1 MHITEVVMSEKV
13 RITLFNGFGIYMD
26 DKPILDSLSNTRKT
40 KLFLCYLLLNK
51 DKPISHRELFELL
64 WSGEDYANPGTA
76 LRTLL
81 YRYRALVE
89 ASSIDALENSIISRR
104 GAYQWNPDLDV
115 SIDIYEFEDAV
126 EQANASED
134 DDETR
139 KKQLMHAMELY
150 TGNLLPDSNEEH
162 WVVPKAVILRDEYI
176 HVALQYIELLKKEGR
191 YDDIIDVCNRV
202 QEFIPVSLDIENE
215 MNLAMQKGLET
226 ESMKDEYNLFRDAA
240 LDMKRMIGGVRE
252 EMETDSSENTA
263 FVCEYDMFR
272 EVYRL
277 QRRLLMRT
285 GETMFLTMATLRSK
299 IKDKHEPLK
308 NERAMSALLEC
319 CKHELRMGDSIC
331 RYSED
336 QYAIMFPVDSYENA
350 VKVMERVRMSFY
362 RKSNLNEYM
371 LVYRITPLKN
381 SKE

>member
-1 MHITEVVMSEKV
+1 MAGQVK
-13 RITLFNGFGIYMD
+13 ITLFNGFGIYMD
-26 DKPILDSLSNTRKT
+26 DKPILENLSNTRKT

-51 DKPISHRELFELL
+51 DKAISHKELFELL

-89 ASSIDALENSIISRR
+89 SSGIDALYNSIISRR
-104 GAYQWNPDLDV
+104 GAYQWNPDLAV
-115 SIDIYEFEDAV
+115 SIDIYDFESAVDNAMGYIGEERRKAELLKDAM
-126 EQANASED
+126 
-134 DDETR
+134 
-139 KKQLMHAMELY
+139 KLY

-162 WVVPKAVILRDEYI
+162 WVVPKAVNLRDRYISAVLEYI
-176 HVALQYIELLKKEGR
+176 EIIKQEGK
-191 YDDIIDVCNRV
+191 YSEIIDVCNKV

-215 MNLAMQKGLET
+215 MNLAIQKGLES
-226 ESMKDEYNLFRDAA
+226 EEQRDEYNMFRAA
-240 LDMKRMIGGVRE
+240 AKDMNRIIGGVRE
-252 EMETDSSENTA
+252 EMETDTSENTA

-285 GETMFLTMATLRSK
+285 GETMFLTMATLRSR
-299 IKDKHEPLK
+299 IKDRHEPLK
-308 NERAMSALLEC
+308 NERAMNALLEC

-331 RYSED
+331 RYSDD

-362 RKSNLNEYM
+362 RKSNLNEYL
-371 LVYRITPLKN
+371 LVYKICPLKN

>member
-1 MHITEVVMSEKV
+1 MASNVK
-13 RITLFNGFGIYMD
+13 ITLFGGFGIYKD
-26 DKPILDSLSNTRKT
+26 DKPILENLANTRKT

-51 DKPISHRELFELL
+51 DKAISHKELFELL

-81 YRYRALVE
+81 YRYRAM
-89 ASSIDALENSIISRR
+89 IDSTGITALDNSVLSRR
-104 GAYQWNPDLDV
+104 GAYQWNPDLDI
-115 SIDIYEFEDAV
+115 SIDIYDFE
-126 EQANASED
+126 EASAKALEMIGS
-134 DDETR
+134 DE
-139 KKQLMHAMELY
+139 KKLSMLRSAMDLY
-150 TGNLLPDSNEEH
+150 TGNLLPDSNAEH
-162 WVVPKAVILRDEYI
+162 WVVPKAVALRDTYIRVALEYI
-176 HVALQYIELLKKEGR
+176 QMLKEKNDHNG
-191 YDDIIDVCNRV
+191 IINVCNEV
-202 QEFIPVSLDIENE
+202 QEYIPVSLEIENE
-215 MNLAMQKGLET
+215 MNIAMQKGLESD
-226 ESMKDEYNLFRDAA
+226 SMLSEYNMFRSAVK
-240 LDMKRMIGGVRE
+240 DMDRMIGGVRE

-299 IKDKHEPLK
+299 VTDRHEPLK

-331 RYSED
+331 RYSDD

-371 LVYRITPLKN
+371 LVYKICPLKN

>member
-1 MHITEVVMSEKV
+1 MASKV
-13 RITLFNGFGIYMD
+13 TITLFNGFGIYMNG
-26 DKPILDSLSNTRKT
+26 KPILESLSNTRKT

-51 DKPISHRELFELL
+51 DKPISHKELFELL

-89 ASSIDALENSIISRR
+89 NAEIDALDNSIISRR

-115 SIDIYEFEDAV
+115 SIDIYEFENAAAKAV
-126 EQANASED
+126 ECTAGDPQKPELLKA
-134 DDETR
+134 
-139 KKQLMHAMELY
+139 AMDLY

-162 WVVPKAVILRDEYI
+162 WVVPKAVALRDEYVR
-176 HVALQYIELLKKEGR
+176 VALEYIELLKLRQDYNGV
-191 YDDIIDVCNRV
+191 INVCNKV

-215 MNLAMQKGLET
+215 MGLAMQKGLEDDEFRNEYST
-226 ESMKDEYNLFRDAA
+226 FRNAAKDMVRV
-240 LDMKRMIGGVRE
+240 IGGVKE

-299 IKDKHEPLK
+299 IKDRHEPLK

-331 RYSED
+331 RYSDD

-371 LVYRITPLKN
+371 LVYKITPLKN

>member
-1 MHITEVVMSEKV
+1 MSEKV
-13 RITLFNGFGIYMD
+13 RITLFNGFGIYME
-26 DKPILDSLSNTRKT
+26 DKPILDSLANTRKT

-51 DKPISHRELFELL
+51 DKPISHKELFELL

-89 ASSIDALENSIISRR
+89 ATGIDALENSILSRR

-115 SIDIYEFEDAV
+115 SIDIYDFEDAV
-126 EQANASED
+126 NRATECTD
-134 DDETR
+134 DDKE
-139 KKQLMHAMELY
+139 KEKLLLQAMELY

-176 HVALQYIELLKKEGR
+176 QTALAYIELLKKSGK
-191 YDDIIDVCNRV
+191 YDEIISVCNRV

-215 MNLAMQKGLET
+215 MNLALQKGLET
-226 ESMKDEYNLFRDAA
+226 ESMKNEYDLFRDASE
-240 LDMKRMIGGVRE
+240 DMKRMIGGVRE

-299 IKDKHEPLK
+299 NKDKHEPLK

>member
-1 MHITEVVMSEKV
+1 MASDVK
-13 RITLFNGFGIYMD
+13 ITLFGGFGLYKD
-26 DKPILDSLSNTRKT
+26 GAPILENLSNTRKT

-51 DKPISHRELFELL
+51 DKPISHKELFELL

-81 YRYRALVE
+81 YRYRAMIE
-89 ASSIDALENSIISRR
+89 TSHIDALNNSIISRR
-104 GAYQWNPDLDV
+104 GAYQWNPDLDI
-115 SIDIYEFEDAV
+115 SIDIYEFEA
-126 EQANASED
+126 ASRKALETINS
-134 DDETR
+134 DE
-139 KKQLMHAMELY
+139 KKTMLLRRALDLY
-150 TGNLLPDSNEEH
+150 TGNLLPDSNAEH
-162 WVVPKAVILRDEYI
+162 WVVPKAVALRDLYIRVALEYI
-176 HVALQYIELLKKEGR
+176 QMLKAK
-191 YDDIIDVCNRV
+191 DDFSAIIDVCNEV
-202 QEFIPVSLDIENE
+202 QEYIPVSLEIENE
-215 MNLAMQKGLET
+215 MTLALQKGLAPNE
-226 ESMKDEYNLFRDAA
+226 MVDEYDMFRSAVK
-240 LDMKRMIGGVRE
+240 DMDRMIGGVRE
-252 EMETDSSENTA
+252 EMETDLSENTA

-299 IKDKHEPLK
+299 YKDKHEPLK

-331 RYSED
+331 RYSDD

-371 LVYRITPLKN
+371 LVYKICPLKN
-381 SKE
+381 AKE

>member
-1 MHITEVVMSEKV
+1 MTSNVK
-13 RITLFNGFGIYMD
+13 ITLFGKFAIYKD
-26 DKPILDSLSNTRKT
+26 GKPILENLSNTRKT

-51 DKPISHRELFELL
+51 DKAISHKELFELL

-81 YRYRALVE
+81 YRYRAMID
-89 ASSIDALENSIISRR
+89 SSDIPALENSIISRR
-104 GAYQWNPDLDV
+104 GAYQWNPDLNV
-115 SIDIYEFEDAV
+115 SIDIYDFEEVSSRAIEMIESDGRREKALK
-126 EQANASED
+126 EALD
-134 DDETR
+134 
-139 KKQLMHAMELY
+139 LY
-150 TGNLLPDSNEEH
+150 TGNLLPDSNAEH
-162 WVVPKAVILRDEYI
+162 WVVPKAVKLRDMYIRVALEYI
-176 HVALQYIELLKKEGR
+176 QALKEKQDHSG
-191 YDDIIDVCNRV
+191 IIDVCNKV
-202 QEFIPVSLDIENE
+202 HEFIPVSLEIENE
-215 MNLAMQKGLET
+215 MAIALQKGLES
-226 ESMKDEYNLFRDAA
+226 EEMRGQYHMFRSAVKDMDRI
-240 LDMKRMIGGVRE
+240 IGGVRE
-252 EMETDSSENTA
+252 EMEADSSENTA

-285 GETMFLTMATLRSK
+285 GETMFLTMVTLRNK
-299 IKDKHEPLK
+299 FTDRHDPLK

-362 RKSNLNEYM
+362 RKSNLNEYIM
-371 LVYRITPLKN
+371 VYKICPLKN

>member
-1 MHITEVVMSEKV
+1 MSEKV
-13 RITLFNGFGIYMD
+13 RITLFNGFGIYME
-26 DKPILDSLSNTRKT
+26 DKPILDSLANTRKT

-51 DKPISHRELFELL
+51 DKPISHKELFELL

-89 ASSIDALENSIISRR
+89 ATGIDALENSILSRR

-115 SIDIYEFEDAV
+115 SIDIYDFEDAV
-126 EQANASED
+126 NRANECTD
-134 DDETR
+134 DDKE
-139 KKQLMHAMELY
+139 KEKLLLQAMELY

-176 HVALQYIELLKKEGR
+176 QTALAYIELLKKSGK
-191 YDDIIDVCNRV
+191 YDEIISVCNRV

-215 MNLAMQKGLET
+215 MNLALQKGLET
-226 ESMKDEYNLFRDAA
+226 ESMKNEYDLFRDASE
-240 LDMKRMIGGVRE
+240 DMKRMIGGVRE

-299 IKDKHEPLK
+299 NKDKHEPLK

>member
-1 MHITEVVMSEKV
+1 MSEKV

-26 DKPILDSLSNTRKT
+26 DKPILDSLANTRKT

-51 DKPISHRELFELL
+51 DKPISHKELFELL

-89 ASSIDALENSIISRR
+89 ATGIDALENSILSRR

-115 SIDIYEFEDAV
+115 SIDIYDFEDAV
-126 EQANASED
+126 NRATECTD
-134 DDETR
+134 DDKE
-139 KKQLMHAMELY
+139 KEKEKLLLQAMELY

-176 HVALQYIELLKKEGR
+176 QTALAYIELLKKSGKHDE
-191 YDDIIDVCNRV
+191 IISVCNRV

-215 MNLAMQKGLET
+215 MNLAIQKGLET
-226 ESMKDEYNLFRDAA
+226 ESMKNEYNLFREAA
-240 LDMKRMIGGVRE
+240 EDMKRMIGGVRE

-299 IKDKHEPLK
+299 NKDKHEPLK

>member
-1 MHITEVVMSEKV
+1 
-13 RITLFNGFGIYMD
+13 
-26 DKPILDSLSNTRKT
+26 
-40 KLFLCYLLLNK
+40 
-51 DKPISHRELFELL
+51 
-64 WSGEDYANPGTA
+64 
-76 LRTLL
+76 
-81 YRYRALVE
+81 VE
-89 ASSIDALENSIISRR
+89 ASQIDALENSIISRR
-104 GAYQWNPDLDV
+104 GTYQWNPDLDV

-126 EQANASED
+126 NEANNCVND
-134 DDETR
+134 DDAKRELLVR
-139 KKQLMHAMELY
+139 AMELY

-176 HVALQYIELLKKEGR
+176 QVALQYIELLKKDGR
-191 YDDIIDVCNRV
+191 YDEIMNVCNRV
-202 QEFIPVSLDIENE
+202 QEFIPVSLEIENE

-226 ESMKDEYNLFRDAA
+226 ESMKDEYNLFHEAA
-240 LDMKRMIGGVRE
+240 LDMRRMIGGVKE

-299 IKDKHEPLK
+299 LRDRHEPLK

>member
-1 MHITEVVMSEKV
+1 MGTGVNI
-13 RITLFNGFGIYMD
+13 RLFGGFGIYKD
-26 DKPILDSLSNTRKT
+26 DEPILKSLSHTRKT
-40 KLFLCYLLLNK
+40 KLFLCYLLLNR
-51 DKPISHRELFELL
+51 DKPISHKELFELL

-81 YRYRALVE
+81 YRYRTMIENTDVKEL
-89 ASSIDALENSIISRR
+89 DNSIVSRR
-104 GAYQWNPDLDV
+104 GAYQWNTDLSI
-115 SIDIYEFEDAV
+115 SIDIYEFEEA
-126 EQANASED
+126 ANKAL
-134 DDETR
+134 ETIGSNE
-139 KKQLMHAMELY
+139 KKELLLKKAMDMY
-150 TGNLLPDSNEEH
+150 TGNLLPDSNTEH
-162 WVVPKAVILRDEYI
+162 WVVPKAVELRALYIRIALEYI
-176 HVALQYIELLKKEGR
+176 QLLKDRQDYKE
-191 YDDIIDVCNRV
+191 IINVCNTV
-202 QEFIPVSLDIENE
+202 QEFVPVSLDIENE
-215 MNLAMQKGLET
+215 MNIAMQKGLES
-226 ESMKDEYNLFRDAA
+226 EAMQNEYHMFREAAKDMDRV
-240 LDMKRMIGGVRE
+240 IGGVRE
-252 EMETDSSENTA
+252 EMETDLSENTA

-299 IKDKHEPLK
+299 RMDRHEPLK

-331 RYSED
+331 RYSDD

-371 LVYRITPLKN
+371 LVYKIRPLKN
-381 SKE
+381 AKE

>member
-1 MHITEVVMSEKV
+1 MASNV
-13 RITLFNGFGIYMD
+13 RITLFGKFAIYRD
-26 DKPILDSLSNTRKT
+26 DKPILENLSNTRKT

-51 DKPISHRELFELL
+51 DKPISHKELFELL

-81 YRYRALVE
+81 YRYRAMIE
-89 ASSIDALENSIISRR
+89 SSDIAALDNSIISRR
-104 GAYQWNPDLDV
+104 GAYQWNPDLNV
-115 SIDIYEFEDAV
+115 SIDIYDFE
-126 EQANASED
+126 EASEAALNSIES
-134 DDETR
+134 DEKR
-139 KKQLMHAMELY
+139 EKALKEAMELY
-150 TGNLLPDSNEEH
+150 TGNLLPDSNAEH
-162 WVVPKAVILRDEYI
+162 WVVPKAVRLRDLYIRVAFEYI
-176 HVALQYIELLKKEGR
+176 QMLKSRNE
-191 YDDIIDVCNRV
+191 YNAVIDVCNKV
-202 QEFIPVSLDIENE
+202 HEYIPVSLEIENE
-215 MNLAMQKGLET
+215 MSIAMQKGLES
-226 ESMKDEYNLFRDAA
+226 EEMRDQYHMFRSAVKDMDRI
-240 LDMKRMIGGVRE
+240 IGGVRE

-263 FVCEYDMFR
+263 FVCEYEMFR

-285 GETMFLTMATLRSK
+285 GETMFLTMVTLRSK
-299 IKDKHEPLK
+299 LADRHDPLK

-371 LVYRITPLKN
+371 MVYKICPLKN

>member
-1 MHITEVVMSEKV
+1 MASNVK
-13 RITLFNGFGIYMD
+13 ITLFGKFAIFKD
-26 DKPILDSLSNTRKT
+26 DKPILENLSNTRKT

-51 DKPISHRELFELL
+51 EKPISHKELFELL

-81 YRYRALVE
+81 YRYRAM
-89 ASSIDALENSIISRR
+89 IDSTDIPALNNSIISRR
-104 GAYQWNPDLDV
+104 GAYQWNPDLNV
-115 SIDIYEFEDAV
+115 SIDIYDFE
-126 EQANASED
+126 EASEKALEIIGN
-134 DDETR
+134 DETKER
-139 KKQLMHAMELY
+139 ALRDAMDLY
-150 TGNLLPDSNEEH
+150 TGNLLPDSNAEH
-162 WVVPKAVILRDEYI
+162 WVVPKAVMLRDLYIRVALEYI
-176 HVALQYIELLKKEGR
+176 RMLKDKQD
-191 YDDIIDVCNRV
+191 YNTVIDVCNEV
-202 QEFIPVSLDIENE
+202 HEFIPVSLEIENE
-215 MNLAMQKGLET
+215 MSIAMQKGLE
-226 ESMKDEYNLFRDAA
+226 SDEMRSQYQMFRSAA
-240 LDMKRMIGGVRE
+240 RDMDRVMGGVRE
-252 EMETDSSENTA
+252 EMEADSTENTA

-285 GETMFLTMATLRSK
+285 GETMFLTMVTLRSK
-299 IKDKHEPLK
+299 LEQRHDPLK
-308 NERAMSALLEC
+308 NERAMTALLEC

-371 LVYRITPLKN
+371 MVYKICPLKN

>member
-1 MHITEVVMSEKV
+1 MTSNV
-13 RITLFNGFGIYMD
+13 RITLFGKFAIYKD
-26 DKPILDSLSNTRKT
+26 GKPILENLSNTRKT

-51 DKPISHRELFELL
+51 DKPISHKELFELL

-81 YRYRALVE
+81 YRYRAMIE
-89 ASSIDALENSIISRR
+89 TSEITALDNSIISRR
-104 GAYQWNPDLDV
+104 GAYQWNPDLNV
-115 SIDIYEFEDAV
+115 SIDIYDFE
-126 EQANASED
+126 NASEAALESIESD
-134 DDETR
+134 DNREKALKD
-139 KKQLMHAMELY
+139 AIDLY
-150 TGNLLPDSNEEH
+150 TGNLLPDSNAEH
-162 WVVPKAVILRDEYI
+162 WVVPKAVKLRDLYIRVALEYI
-176 HVALQYIELLKKEGR
+176 QILKNRNE
-191 YDDIIDVCNRV
+191 YNSVIDICNKV
-202 QEFIPVSLDIENE
+202 HEYIPVSLEIENE
-215 MNLAMQKGLET
+215 MSIAMQKGLES
-226 ESMKDEYNLFRDAA
+226 EEMRDQYHKFRSAVKDMDRV
-240 LDMKRMIGGVRE
+240 IGGVRE

-263 FVCEYDMFR
+263 FVCEYEMFR

-285 GETMFLTMATLRSK
+285 GETMFLTMVTLRSK
-299 IKDKHEPLK
+299 LTDRHDPLK

-371 LVYRITPLKN
+371 MVYKICPLKN

>member
-1 MHITEVVMSEKV
+1 MSEKV

-126 EQANASED
+126 EQANAIED

-139 KKQLMHAMELY
+139 KKQLMHAR
-150 TGNLLPDSNEEH
+150 
-162 WVVPKAVILRDEYI
+162 VV
-176 HVALQYIELLKKEGR
+176 LLKLH
-191 YDDIIDVCNRV
+191 N
-202 QEFIPVSLDIENE
+202 
-215 MNLAMQKGLET
+215 
-226 ESMKDEYNLFRDAA
+226 
-240 LDMKRMIGGVRE
+240 
-252 EMETDSSENTA
+252 
-263 FVCEYDMFR
+263 
-272 EVYRL
+272 
-277 QRRLLMRT
+277 
-285 GETMFLTMATLRSK
+285 
-299 IKDKHEPLK
+299 
-308 NERAMSALLEC
+308 
-319 CKHELRMGDSIC
+319 
-331 RYSED
+331 
-336 QYAIMFPVDSYENA
+336 
-350 VKVMERVRMSFY
+350 
-362 RKSNLNEYM
+362 
-371 LVYRITPLKN
+371 
-381 SKE
+381 

>member
-1 MHITEVVMSEKV
+1 MSEKV

-26 DKPILDSLSNTRKT
+26 DKPILDSLANTRKT

-51 DKPISHRELFELL
+51 DKPISHKELFELL

-89 ASSIDALENSIISRR
+89 ASGISALENSILSRR

-115 SIDIYEFEDAV
+115 SIDIYDFEDAV
-126 EQANASED
+126 SRAGECD
-134 DDETR
+134 DDDKE
-139 KKQLMHAMELY
+139 KEKLLLQAMEMY

-176 HVALQYIELLKKEGR
+176 QTALSYIELLKKAGKHDE
-191 YDDIIDVCNRV
+191 IISVCNRV

-215 MNLAMQKGLET
+215 MNLAIQKGLET
-226 ESMKDEYNLFRDAA
+226 ESMKNEYNLFREAA
-240 LDMKRMIGGVRE
+240 EDMKRMIGGVRE

-299 IKDKHEPLK
+299 NKDKHEPLK

>member
-1 MHITEVVMSEKV
+1 MASKV
-13 RITLFNGFGIYMD
+13 TITLFNGFGIYMD
-26 DKPILDSLSNTRKT
+26 GKPILESLSNTRKT

-51 DKPISHRELFELL
+51 EKPISHKELFELL

-89 ASSIDALENSIISRR
+89 NAEIDALDNSIISRR

-126 EQANASED
+126 A
-134 DDETR
+134 
-139 KKQLMHAMELY
+139 KAMECSASDPKKPELLKAAMSLY

-162 WVVPKAVILRDEYI
+162 WVVPKAVSLRDEYVS
-176 HVALQYIELLKKEGR
+176 VALEYIELLKLRQDYNGV
-191 YDDIIDVCNRV
+191 IDVCNKV

-215 MNLAMQKGLET
+215 MGLAMQKGLED
-226 ESMKDEYNLFRDAA
+226 DEYRNEYSTFRNAA
-240 LDMKRMIGGVRE
+240 KDMVRVIGGVKE

-299 IKDKHEPLK
+299 IKDRHEPLK

-331 RYSED
+331 RYSDD

-362 RKSNLNEYM
+362 RKSNLNEYL
-371 LVYRITPLKN
+371 LVYKITPLKN

>member
-1 MHITEVVMSEKV
+1 MTSNVK
-13 RITLFNGFGIYMD
+13 ITLFGGFGIYKD
-26 DKPILDSLSNTRKT
+26 DKPILENLANTRKT

-51 DKPISHRELFELL
+51 DKPISHKELFELL

-81 YRYRALVE
+81 YRYRAMIE
-89 ASSIDALENSIISRR
+89 STGIQALDNSILSRR

-115 SIDIYEFEDAV
+115 SIDIYDFEEMSTKAI
-126 EQANASED
+126 ARLGND
-134 DDETR
+134 D
-139 KKQLMHAMELY
+139 KKAEMLLAAMKLY
-150 TGNLLPDSNEEH
+150 TGNLLPDSNAEH
-162 WVVPKAVILRDEYI
+162 WVVPKAVAFRDMYIRVALEYI
-176 HVALQYIELLKKEGR
+176 QILKERNDYSG
-191 YDDIIDVCNRV
+191 IINVCNEV
-202 QEFIPVSLDIENE
+202 QEYIPVSLEIENE
-215 MNLAMQKGLET
+215 MNIAMQKGLE
-226 ESMKDEYNLFRDAA
+226 SDAMRGEYNMFRNAVK
-240 LDMKRMIGGVRE
+240 DMDRMIGGVRE

-299 IKDKHEPLK
+299 NVDKHEPLK

-331 RYSED
+331 RYSDD

-371 LVYRITPLKN
+371 LVYKICPLKN

>member
-1 MHITEVVMSEKV
+1 MASNVK
-13 RITLFNGFGIYMD
+13 ITLFGGFGIYKD
-26 DKPILDSLSNTRKT
+26 GEQILENLSNTRKT

-51 DKPISHRELFELL
+51 EKAISHKELFELL

-81 YRYRALVE
+81 YRYRNM
-89 ASSIDALENSIISRR
+89 IENSDVASLDNSILSRR

-115 SIDIYEFEDAV
+115 SIDIYDFEEASRKAIDTIGSDDRRAQMLRDAL
-126 EQANASED
+126 D
-134 DDETR
+134 
-139 KKQLMHAMELY
+139 MY
-150 TGNLLPDSNEEH
+150 TGNLLPDSNSEH
-162 WVVPKAVILRDEYI
+162 WVVPKAVALRDLYIRVALEYI
-176 HVALQYIELLKKEGR
+176 QMLKEKQD
-191 YDDIIDVCNRV
+191 YSSVIDVCNEV
-202 QEFIPVSLDIENE
+202 QEHVPVSLEIENE
-215 MNLAMQKGLET
+215 MAMAMQKGLET
-226 ESMKDEYNLFRDAA
+226 DEMRNEYHLFRGSVK
-240 LDMKRMIGGVRE
+240 DMDRVIGGVRE

-299 IKDKHEPLK
+299 ITDKHDPLK

-331 RYSED
+331 RYSDD

-350 VKVMERVRMSFY
+350 VKVMERVRQSFY
-362 RKSNLNEYM
+362 RKSNLNEYL
-371 LVYRITPLKN
+371 LVYRICPLKN
-381 SKE
+381 AKE